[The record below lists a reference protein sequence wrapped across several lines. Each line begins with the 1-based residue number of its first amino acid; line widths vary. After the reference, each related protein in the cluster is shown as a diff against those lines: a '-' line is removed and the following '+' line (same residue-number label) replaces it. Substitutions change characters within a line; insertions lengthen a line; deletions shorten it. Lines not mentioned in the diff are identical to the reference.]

1 MIIKILLAILSFCVA
16 GFMLFEKI
24 FKKEKQPTLFEYL
37 VFFMILFTA
46 GLTTYQIWTDTD
58 TENERIRNENSNRE
72 MLDRKIQKGIDSGI
86 TTNNQ
91 ILAEA
96 FKKQNIDLDSLKKS
110 LQFLK
115 EDTNTKQ
122 TYNFPETIPDL
133 DFSINDGIRYI
144 NRKSNEYEFQI
155 SFESRESKAK
165 NVEIDLFAVLD
176 NSKSEYLK
184 VNRIYQFADGHID
197 VSKDVKLESSIKI
210 SVMANDSIRCL
221 FLVAKG
227 RYWNASLTH
236 SYPLYSVR
244 MYQMSTGGYFVL
256 TPESYPNVWKFLEPK

>member
-16 GFMLFEKI
+16 GFILFEKI

-72 MLDRKIQKGIDSGI
+72 MLERKIQKGIDSG
-86 TTNNQ
+86 TTINNQ
-91 ILAEA
+91 LLAVA
-96 FKKQNIDLDSLKKS
+96 FKKQNIDFDSLKKT
-110 LQFLK
+110 LQLLK

-133 DFSINDGIRYI
+133 DFDITDGIKYI
-144 NRKSNEYEFQI
+144 DKKNNEYEFQI

-165 NVEIDLFAVLD
+165 NIDIELFAVID

-184 VNRIYQFADGHID
+184 INRTYRFADGHTDI
-197 VSKDVKLESSIKI
+197 SKDVKLQSNIKI
-210 SVMANDSIRCL
+210 PVMPNDSIRCL

-227 RYWNASLTH
+227 RYWNASLSH
-236 SYPLYSVR
+236 SYPLYSIR
-244 MYQMSTGGYFVL
+244 FYQLSTGVYSDL